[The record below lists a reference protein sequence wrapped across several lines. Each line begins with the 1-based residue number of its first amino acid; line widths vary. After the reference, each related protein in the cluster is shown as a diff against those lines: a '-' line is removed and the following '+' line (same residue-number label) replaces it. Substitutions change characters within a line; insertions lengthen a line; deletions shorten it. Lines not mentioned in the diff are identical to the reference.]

1 MFLTKVTV
9 FFKLILAESIEMRE
23 ERASWLLWKN
33 LIDPWVN
40 SLSLSIII
48 RQLFSEYRIK
58 VRGVSPMVSMAI
70 IT

>member
-23 ERASWLLWKN
+23 ERASWLLWEN